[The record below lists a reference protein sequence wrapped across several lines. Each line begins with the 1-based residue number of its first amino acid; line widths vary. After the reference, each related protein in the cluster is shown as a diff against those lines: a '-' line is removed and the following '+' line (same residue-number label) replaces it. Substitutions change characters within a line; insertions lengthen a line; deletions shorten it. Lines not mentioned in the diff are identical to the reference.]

1 MSATLDEAAARMRPG
16 SEAHKTLFCRT
27 LLDTFNPYKPA
38 IIDWP
43 ALDDEARG
51 RLVSLPIWDIAVQ
64 TEGRARL
71 NVASYAAVT
80 RDALLREAIEL
91 NAFEEGR
98 HKTVLANMVAAYG
111 IELAPEPQYPPP
123 RDPEWAFMLTG
134 YSECI
139 DSFFAFGLFAAA
151 RRSGFFPPALV
162 DTFEPVMQEEAR
174 HILFFVN
181 WAAWHRRTMP
191 WWRRPWFELKVL
203 GIWIVLVWE
212 RLRIARDVEH
222 GVQDNNFTV
231 TGAKSV
237 TADVSAADLVGLCL
251 TENRRR
257 MAAYD
262 QRLLRPAAVP
272 ALAQLASRFLRPRA

>member
-1 MSATLDEAAARMRPG
+1 MSATLDEAVARIRPG

-203 GIWIVLVWE
+203 GIWTVLVWE
-212 RLRIARDVEH
+212 RLRIARDVDH

-237 TADVSAADLVGLCL
+237 GADVSAADLVGLCL
-251 TENRRR
+251 AENHRR
-257 MAAYD
+257 MAVYD

-272 ALAQLASRFLRPRA
+272 ALARLVRRMLRLRS

>member
-1 MSATLDEAAARMRPG
+1 
-16 SEAHKTLFCRT
+16 
-27 LLDTFNPYKPA
+27 
-38 IIDWP
+38 
-43 ALDDEARG
+43 
-51 RLVSLPIWDIAVQ
+51 
-64 TEGRARL
+64 
-71 NVASYAAVT
+71 
-80 RDALLREAIEL
+80 
-91 NAFEEGR
+91 
-98 HKTVLANMVAAYG
+98 
-111 IELAPEPQYPPP
+111 
-123 RDPEWAFMLTG
+123 
-134 YSECI
+134 
-139 DSFFAFGLFAAA
+139 
-151 RRSGFFPPALV
+151 
-162 DTFEPVMQEEAR
+162 
-174 HILFFVN
+174 
-181 WAAWHRRTMP
+181 MP

-272 ALAQLASRFLRPRA
+272 AVARLASRFLRPRA

>member
-1 MSATLDEAAARMRPG
+1 MSATVIGPLARIEKG
-16 SEAHKTLFCRT
+16 SEAHKTLLCRT
-27 LLDTFNPYKPA
+27 LLDTHNPYKPA

-43 ALDDEARG
+43 ALDTDSRD

-98 HKTVLANMVAAYG
+98 RKTVLANMVAAYG
-111 IELAPEPQYPPP
+111 IQLAPEPQYLAP

-203 GIWIVLVWE
+203 GIWVVLIWE
-212 RLRIARDVEH
+212 RLAIARNVDH

-237 TADVSAADLVGLCL
+237 GADVSAADLVELCL

-257 MAAYD
+257 MAVYD

-272 ALAQLASRFLRPRA
+272 ALARLASRVLRRRS